1 MIDKGE
7 INAMISLIDDPD
19 EKVYQHIRQKLL
31 SYGSE
36 VIPFLEDFWE
46 HNNYGF
52 AFQHRI
58 ENIIHQIQFD
68 AVRVGLERWS
78 ETGGNNLLEGILLVN
93 KFQYPDLD
101 TEKVTKKLNQLKQ
114 DIWLELNENLTS
126 FEQIRVINQIL
137 FDVHGFTANKKN
149 YHSPSNS
156 YLHLVLETGNG
167 NPLSLSLVYILVC
180 EMLEIPVY
188 GVNLPNHFVLC
199 YQDKESILQR
209 FNQSPFGKDVLFY
222 INPFSRGTIFN
233 GKEIEL
239 FLKQINVEPQESFF
253 VPCDNFTLVRR
264 LIANLINSYEKAG
277 ELEKVAELTVL
288 QNSIGHNPQTM

>member
-1 MIDKGE
+1 MLPKGE
-7 INAMISLIDDPD
+7 IQAMISLIDDPD
-19 EKVYQHIRQKLL
+19 EQVYRQIREKLL
-31 SYGSE
+31 SYGEE

-46 HNNYGF
+46 HNSYGLT
-52 AFQHRI
+52 FQHRI

-68 AVRVGLERWS
+68 SVRVGLERWT
-78 ETGGNNLLEGILLVN
+78 EAGGNNLLEGIILIN
-93 KFQYPDLD
+93 KYQYPDLD
-101 TEKVTKKLNQLKQ
+101 TEKIHKKLNQLKQ

-126 FEQIRVINQIL
+126 FEQIRVVNQIL

-167 NPLSLSLVYILVC
+167 NPLSLSIVYILVC

-199 YQDKESILQR
+199 YQDKESIMQR
-209 FNQSPFGKDVLFY
+209 FSQAEFGRDIMFY
-222 INPFSRGTIFN
+222 INAFSRGTIFN

-239 FLKQINVEPQESFF
+239 FLKQIKVDSQESFF
-253 VPCDNFTLVRR
+253 TPCDNFTILKR
-264 LIANLINSYEKAG
+264 LIANLAFAYEKTG
-277 ELEKVAELTVL
+277 ELDKVNELNKL
-288 QNSIGHNPQTM
+288 LHCLGYRPQSM